1 MGAIATTT
9 LADLR
14 RRRLQAAVLVGVLF
28 LACGAATLALSILDG
43 SQAPFDRAFA
53 RASGAHLVVD
63 FAASVSDR
71 DLAVTS
77 TAERVTASAGPW
89 PIGTAA
95 FLAKLGMIDGQPV
108 SGRPASDAALDA
120 VTITAGRW
128 WQVPGEVVVGQVTA
142 AFLAKD
148 VGDTI
153 ALYPPARRGPT
164 VSGGSQPAGSGE
176 KEFVPPGGG
185 PETQV
190 EPTATLT
197 VVGIAASVSTPV
209 VAAWMSPA
217 DIAALTPGTPPARQM
232 LYRVDPAATATD
244 LSAALTSLTDDLPAD
259 AVLATRTYLETRDGV
274 EDTARL
280 YVPILLA
287 FSIFALLAAGFTI
300 ANIVGGVVLAG
311 YREIGVMK
319 AIGFTPTQVA
329 VILLAQILLPVAG
342 GAIAGVIAGSLASQ
356 PTIERL
362 TRSFGLPAAAAPSPV
377 LAIVV
382 LGVALA
388 LAFLA
393 AIGPAIRAGRLSP
406 VGALTL
412 GAGPS
417 TRPDGGRLRR
427 LGLRLPAGISVRL
440 GVATGVAHPIRAAM
454 TLGALLVGV
463 AAVTFALGLNLS
475 LVRVMTQLNRNEAS
489 PVRVQILDP
498 AIEPAEVGAA
508 IARQPGT
515 GRFVSVG
522 QTEVA
527 VQGLGVA
534 PFVGYDGD
542 SGWIGYEL
550 IHGRWFAGPGEAVA
564 PTTVFTLTGLRLGDA
579 IELARDGRMVTV
591 RLVGEIFDTADEWP
605 DHLVIRG
612 TWADVVQVDPA
623 ARPSSWEVAPK
634 EGVSPGEYSSALES
648 ATGGRIA
655 ADTVDDS
662 SSDEEFLL
670 FLSVVTF
677 MGVVLTAISLGG
689 VFNTVLLETRQRTR
703 EMAVLKALGLT
714 PRQVVAMVV
723 SSVVPAGLAAGLLG
737 VPLGIVF
744 QRVVLAYMGETA
756 AKTAIPASAFDVLA
770 PAAFVALALAG
781 LAIAAIGAYLP
792 AQRAGRA
799 RIAPVLQAE

>member
-1 MGAIATTT
+1 MGAIVTTT
-9 LADLR
+9 LADVR
-14 RRRLQAAVLVGVLF
+14 RRRLQAAVLAGVLF
-28 LACGAATLALSILDG
+28 MASGTATLAISILDG

-53 RASGAHLVVD
+53 SANGAHLVVD
-63 FAASVSDR
+63 YAASVSDR
-71 DLAVTS
+71 DLALTS
-77 TAERVTASAGPW
+77 TGERVTASAGPW

-95 FLAKLGMIDGQPV
+95 FLAKLGIIDSQPV
-108 SGRPASDAALDA
+108 SGRPAADAAIDA
-120 VTITAGRW
+120 VTVTAGRW
-128 WQVPGEVVVGQVTA
+128 WQDPGEIVLGQVTA
-142 AFLAKD
+142 AFLGKD

-153 ALYPPARRGPT
+153 AIYPPARRGPT
-164 VSGGSQPAGSGE
+164 VGGGSLPAGSGK
-176 KEFVPPGGG
+176 KEFVRPGGG

-197 VVGIAASVSTPV
+197 VVGIAASVSTPD
-209 VAAWMSPA
+209 VAAWLSPA

-244 LSAALTSLTDDLPAD
+244 LSAALTSLTDGLPAD
-259 AVLATRTYLETRDGV
+259 AVLATITYLETRDGV

-287 FSIFALLAAGFTI
+287 FSVFALLAAGFTI

-319 AIGFTPTQVA
+319 AIGFTPTEVT
-329 VILLAQILLPVAG
+329 VILAARILLPVAG
-342 GAIAGVIAGSLASQ
+342 GAIAGVTAGSLASQ
-356 PTIERL
+356 PTVERL

-377 LAIVV
+377 PAIVV

-388 LAFLA
+388 ITFLS

-412 GAGPS
+412 GAAPS
-417 TRPDGGRLRR
+417 ARPDGGRLRR
-427 LGLRLPAGISVRL
+427 LALRLPAGISVRL
-440 GVATGVAHPIRAAM
+440 GVAVGVAHPIRTAM
-454 TLGALLVGV
+454 TLGALVVGV
-463 AAVTFALGLNLS
+463 AAVTFALALNLS

-489 PVRVQILDP
+489 PVRVQVLDP
-498 AIEPAEVGAA
+498 TIEPDEVSAT
-508 IARQPGT
+508 IAGQPGT

-527 VQGLGVA
+527 VRGLGVA

-542 SGWIGYEL
+542 SVWIGYEL
-550 IHGRWFAGPGEAVA
+550 IHGRWFGAPGEAVA
-564 PTTVFTLTGLRLGDA
+564 PTSLFTLTGLRLGDA
-579 IELARDGRMVTV
+579 VEFARDGRTVTV
-591 RLVGEIFDTADEWP
+591 RLVGEIFDTADEWS

-612 TWADVVQVDPA
+612 TWADIVQVDPA

-634 EGVSPGEYSSALES
+634 EGVSPGEYSSSLES

-662 SSDEEFLL
+662 STDEEFLL

-689 VFNTVLLETRQRTR
+689 VFNTVLLETRQRTK
-703 EMAVLKALGLT
+703 ELAVLKALGLT

-756 AKTAIPASAFDVLA
+756 AKTAIPESAFDVLA

-781 LAIAAIGAYLP
+781 LAIAAIGAFLP
-792 AQRAGRA
+792 AQRAARA